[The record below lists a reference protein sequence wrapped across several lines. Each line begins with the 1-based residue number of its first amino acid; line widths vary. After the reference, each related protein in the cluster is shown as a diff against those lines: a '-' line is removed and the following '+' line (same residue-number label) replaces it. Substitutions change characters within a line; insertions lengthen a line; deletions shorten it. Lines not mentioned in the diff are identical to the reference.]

1 MDGSRRRVIAKAK
14 IISAFIATEEEV
26 NVVQI
31 LLIVILLG
39 EKMNPD
45 IPMPSLETFTGGAS
59 LYKASLVAFLSLKSP
74 PNNGEWLWMNSKRPG
89 HAAACIT

>member
-14 IISAFIATEEEV
+14 IIATEE
-26 NVVQI
+26 VQI

-45 IPMPSLETFTGGAS
+45 KPMPSLETFTGRAS
-59 LYKASLVAFLSLKSP
+59 F
-74 PNNGEWLWMNSKRPG
+74 
-89 HAAACIT
+89 

>member
-39 EKMNPD
+39 GKMNPD
-45 IPMPSLETFTGGAS
+45 IPMPSLETFS
-59 LYKASLVAFLSLKSP
+59 F
-74 PNNGEWLWMNSKRPG
+74 
-89 HAAACIT
+89 

>member
-1 MDGSRRRVIAKAK
+1 MEQALESDVTSWTVADGSRRRVIAKAK

-39 EKMNPD
+39 GKMNPD
-45 IPMPSLETFTGGAS
+45 IPMPSLETFTGRAS
-59 LYKASLVAFLSLKSP
+59 F
-74 PNNGEWLWMNSKRPG
+74 
-89 HAAACIT
+89 

>member
-1 MDGSRRRVIAKAK
+1 MDGSRGSRRRVIAKAK
-14 IISAFIATEEEV
+14 IISAFLATEEEV

-45 IPMPSLETFTGGAS
+45 IPMRSLETFTGRAS
-59 LYKASLVAFLSLKSP
+59 F
-74 PNNGEWLWMNSKRPG
+74 
-89 HAAACIT
+89 

>member
-1 MDGSRRRVIAKAK
+1 MLRPLNQADQRVEQALKSDVTSWTVADGSRRRVIAKAK

-39 EKMNPD
+39 GGGGMNPD
-45 IPMPSLETFTGGAS
+45 ISMPSLETFTGRAS
-59 LYKASLVAFLSLKSP
+59 F
-74 PNNGEWLWMNSKRPG
+74 
-89 HAAACIT
+89 